1 MRLLLILLGFA
12 LSLQAEPRRVV
23 STAPSFTE
31 IVYAIG
37 AGDRLVGVS
46 IHCHFPADVERL
58 PKVGTY
64 IRPNVEAIVR
74 LKPDLVLLNNE
85 LPQVAGQLERLGIAT
100 LALANTGLEDTFT
113 SIRQVGAALNMRTQA
128 AKVEQSI
135 RVRLQ
140 VLQRATAGKPR
151 KSLLFIVGRT
161 PGRLEGLVAV
171 GKGSFL
177 NELITIA
184 GGRNALAASPVTYP
198 RISLEA
204 VLRIDPDV
212 IVDMG
217 DMADTVGVT
226 ETHKRDVV
234 KLWEKQAD
242 LKAVTSKHV
251 YAVAADIFVVPGPRI
266 AEAAEAFAK
275 MLRNG
280 RSR

>member
-1 MRLLLILLGFA
+1 MRLLLSLLVFTLA
-12 LSLQAEPRRVV
+12 LHAEPRRIV

-46 IHCHFPADVERL
+46 NHCHFPTDVERL

-64 IRPNVEAIVR
+64 LRPNVEAIVR
-74 LKPDLVLLNNE
+74 LKPDLVLLNE
-85 LPQVAGQLERLGIAT
+85 DVPQVASQLGRLGIPP
-100 LALANTGLEDTFT
+100 LRLNNTGLEDMFR
-113 SIRQVGAALNMRTQA
+113 SIRQIGIAIDMTTKAARL
-128 AKVEQSI
+128 EQSI
-135 RVRLQ
+135 RDRLQ
-140 VLQRATAGKPR
+140 ALRRVTAGKPR

-161 PGRLEGLVAV
+161 PGRLDGLVAV

-177 NELITIA
+177 NELIAIA
-184 GGRNALAASPVTYP
+184 GGHNALADSLVSYP

-204 VLRIDPDV
+204 VLRINPEV

-217 DMADTVGVT
+217 DMAETIGVT
-226 ETHKRDVV
+226 ETHKQDVV
-234 KLWEKQAD
+234 KLWEKQGD
-242 LKAVTSKHV
+242 LKAVTSKRV

-275 MLRNG
+275 MLQERPA
-280 RSR
+280 R